1 MHKNTWA
8 DIVWAGQWPAASD
21 YFKIISYKN
30 IKCPPT
36 PKIVSKIRERG
47 KKSYCIFP
55 KMMIRFSYQNVV
67 ILRDTLLKM
76 GDKIRGWETYIAL
89 FC

>member
-30 IKCPPT
+30 IKCPP
-36 PKIVSKIRERG
+36 PQKIVSKIRERG

-55 KMMIRFSYQNVV
+55 NNQSYWKFL
-67 ILRDTLLKM
+67 IIT
-76 GDKIRGWETYIAL
+76 I
-89 FC
+89 

>member
-30 IKCPPT
+30 IKCPP

-47 KKSYCIFP
+47 KKSYCIRP
-55 KMMIRFSYQNVV
+55 K
-67 ILRDTLLKM
+67 L
-76 GDKIRGWETYIAL
+76 
-89 FC
+89 